1 MLAEDVNIV
10 KTQKREVDPLMELL
24 DWLKYILAAVLIGLF
39 LVVFVIQ
46 RNAVVGDS
54 MVPTL
59 HDNDQLLVEK
69 VSKHFGG
76 IDYGDIITVST
87 NGLKGHEEE
96 AGPNIIKRVIGK
108 PGDLIEISNGFVYRN
123 GSQVNESYLPTGT
136 YTDGRSSFLTDEDI
150 LEIKLAED
158 EYFVMGDNRGISK
171 DSRSIGPIP
180 EDKII
185 GEVLLRFYPF
195 EQFGRP

>member
-1 MLAEDVNIV
+1 MPAKDITSA
-10 KTQKREVDPLMELL
+10 KQRQKEVDPLMELL

-46 RNAVVGDS
+46 RNAVVGES
-54 MVPTL
+54 MLPTL

-69 VSKHFGG
+69 VSKYFGG
-76 IDYGDIITVST
+76 IDYGDIVTVST
-87 NGLKGHEEE
+87 DGLRGHEEE
-96 AGPNIIKRVIGK
+96 AGPNIIKRVVGK
-108 PGDLIEISNGFVYRN
+108 PGDLIEIHDGAVYRN
-123 GSQVNESYLPTGT
+123 GSQINESYLPVGT
-136 YTDGRSSFLTDEDI
+136 YTDGRTSFLTDEDKM
-150 LEIKLAED
+150 EIELADD

-195 EQFGRP
+195 EQFGKP